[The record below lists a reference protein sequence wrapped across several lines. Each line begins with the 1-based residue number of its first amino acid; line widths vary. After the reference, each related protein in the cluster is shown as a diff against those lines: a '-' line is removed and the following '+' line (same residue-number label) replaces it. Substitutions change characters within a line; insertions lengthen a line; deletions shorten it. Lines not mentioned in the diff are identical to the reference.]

1 MTNGMRFRM
10 TPRERL
16 LAAILGKKTD
26 RPAFSPFLAYYWE
39 SLPEAVRA
47 TGQLEYLEAMGADPL
62 LRGHGCAWSVRTPGS
77 EVVEKEHSRK
87 KRRTI
92 SNVKGELTM
101 EWTYVPNADTWFL
114 TTHPVKTLADLE
126 TMRAYFDAM
135 EVVPAREALN
145 ADITSLG
152 ERALALPILG
162 IEQKSCFQSMI
173 EHWVGTEE
181 LTYLLYDEP
190 EEVEATLWS
199 MQRRAFETVELSA
212 ESRAEGFIFWDDTST
227 TNQSPA
233 FYDRY
238 VAPEVTRWAACLA
251 SSGKFL
257 VQHACGHLHDL
268 LPAMARQGIAAVESI
283 SPPPTGN
290 VTVEEALTLLPPEV
304 ALIGGLEPTF
314 LLYEPVEAILEEV
327 DRLLEMNRGRRF
339 VLANSDSCPPGVS
352 YDKFIA
358 IVKRVRDF
366 R

>member
-1 MTNGMRFRM
+1 M
-10 TPRERL
+10 TPKERL
-16 LAAILGKKTD
+16 LAAILGKETD

-39 SLPEAVRA
+39 SLSEETRSKGML
-47 TGQLEYLEAMGADPL
+47 TYLEAMGADPL
-62 LRGHGCAWSVRTPGS
+62 LRGHGCAWEVRTPGS
-77 EVVEKEHSRK
+77 EVTETEHAGRK
-87 KRRTI
+87 RQTI
-92 SNVKGELTM
+92 ANKKGVLTL
-101 EWTYVPNADTWFL
+101 EWTYVATANTWFL
-114 TTHPVKTLADLE
+114 TTHPVKTIADLE
-126 TMRAYFDAM
+126 TMRAYYDAM
-135 EVVPAREALN
+135 EVVPVLETLN
-145 ADITSLG
+145 SQISDLG

-190 EEVEATLWS
+190 EEVEATLQS
-199 MQRRAFETVELSA
+199 MQRRAFETVEVSA
-212 ESRAEGFIFWDDTST
+212 ETQAEGFIFWDDTST

-251 SSGKFL
+251 ASDKFL

-290 VTVEEALTLLPPEV
+290 VTVKEALELLPPEV

-314 LLYEPVEAILEEV
+314 LLYEPVETVLDEV

-339 VLANSDSCPPGVS
+339 VLANSDSCTPGVS
-352 YDKFIA
+352 YDKFTA
-358 IVKRVRDF
+358 VVERVKSF